1 MNWNN
6 KKVLVTGGASFIGS
20 HLCEQIVQKG
30 AKVRVAENFSS
41 GARDHLAHIECE
53 TLEGDLL
60 DPSFC
65 DQATKGMEVVFHLAA
80 DHGGRGYID
89 SHPVECSTNMI
100 LDGQVFRHAHR
111 NEAEKIIFKNKQIR
125 KKLELY
131 IFKIVRKKRSDFIK
145 QEKEKKTRLIFIDIP
160 LLFENNLEKQFHKVI
175 SIIASKQVRL
185 KRLKKTR
192 KMTETQFKN
201 IIKSQTS
208 DVIRKNKSD
217 YVIYNNSTLKDYKTK
232 INKLINKL

>member
-1 MNWNN
+1 MT
-6 KKVLVTGGASFIGS
+6 KTIAITGGIGS
-20 HLCEQIVQKG
+20 GKSTFCSELKDKG
-30 AKVRVAENFSS
+30 FKIHSSDEEVAKIYKNPDKKFVTYLRTIGLSKS
-41 GARDHLAHIECE
+41 I
-53 TLEGDLL
+53 
-60 DPSFC
+60 S
-65 DQATKGMEVVFHLAA
+65 KKK
-80 DHGGRGYID
+80 ID
-89 SHPVECSTNMI
+89 KKIIS
-100 LDGQVFRHAHR
+100 
-111 NEAEKIIFKNKQIR
+111 KIIFENKQIR

-175 SIIASKQVRL
+175 SIIATKQVRL

-217 YVIYNNSTLKDYKTK
+217 YIIYNNSTLKDYKIK
-232 INKLINKL
+232 INTLINKL

>member
-1 MNWNN
+1 MT
-6 KKVLVTGGASFIGS
+6 KTIAITGGIGS
-20 HLCEQIVQKG
+20 GKSTFCGKLKEKGFKIHSSDEQV
-30 AKVRVAENFSS
+30 AKIYKNPDKKFVTYLRTIGLSKSISKKN
-41 GARDHLAHIECE
+41 
-53 TLEGDLL
+53 
-60 DPSFC
+60 
-65 DQATKGMEVVFHLAA
+65 
-80 DHGGRGYID
+80 ID
-89 SHPVECSTNMI
+89 KKIIS
-100 LDGQVFRHAHR
+100 
-111 NEAEKIIFKNKQIR
+111 KIIFENKQIR

>member
-1 MNWNN
+1 MT
-6 KKVLVTGGASFIGS
+6 KTIAITGGIGS
-20 HLCEQIVQKG
+20 GKSTFCSKLKEKGFKTHSSDEQV
-30 AKVRVAENFSS
+30 AKIYKNPEKKFITYLHTIGLSRSISKKN
-41 GARDHLAHIECE
+41 
-53 TLEGDLL
+53 
-60 DPSFC
+60 
-65 DQATKGMEVVFHLAA
+65 
-80 DHGGRGYID
+80 ID
-89 SHPVECSTNMI
+89 KNIIS
-100 LDGQVFRHAHR
+100 
-111 NEAEKIIFKNKQIR
+111 KIIFENKQIR
-125 KKLELY
+125 KKLESY

-145 QEKEKKTRLIFIDIP
+145 QEKERKTRLIFIDIP

-201 IIKSQTS
+201 IIKSQTT

>member
-1 MNWNN
+1 MTQTIAI
-6 KKVLVTGGASFIGS
+6 TGGIGS
-20 HLCEQIVQKG
+20 GKSTFCIKLKEKGFKIHSSDEQV
-30 AKVRVAENFSS
+30 AKIYKNPDKKFVTYLRAIGLSQSISKKN
-41 GARDHLAHIECE
+41 
-53 TLEGDLL
+53 
-60 DPSFC
+60 
-65 DQATKGMEVVFHLAA
+65 
-80 DHGGRGYID
+80 ID
-89 SHPVECSTNMI
+89 KKIIS
-100 LDGQVFRHAHR
+100 
-111 NEAEKIIFKNKQIR
+111 KIIFENKQIR

-160 LLFENNLEKQFHKVI
+160 LLFENNLEKQFHKVM
-175 SIIASKQVRL
+175 SIIASQQVRL

>member
-1 MNWNN
+1 M
-6 KKVLVTGGASFIGS
+6 KTIAITGGIGS
-20 HLCEQIVQKG
+20 GKSTLCSKLKEKGFKIHSSDEQV
-30 AKVRVAENFSS
+30 AKIYKNPDKKFVTYLRTIGLSKSISKKN
-41 GARDHLAHIECE
+41 
-53 TLEGDLL
+53 
-60 DPSFC
+60 
-65 DQATKGMEVVFHLAA
+65 
-80 DHGGRGYID
+80 ID
-89 SHPVECSTNMI
+89 KKIIS
-100 LDGQVFRHAHR
+100 
-111 NEAEKIIFKNKQIR
+111 KIIFENKQIR

-145 QEKEKKTRLIFIDIP
+145 REKEKKTRLIFIDIP

-175 SIIASKQVRL
+175 SIIASKQARL

-201 IIKSQTS
+201 IIRSQTS
-208 DVIRKNKSD
+208 DVIRKKKSD